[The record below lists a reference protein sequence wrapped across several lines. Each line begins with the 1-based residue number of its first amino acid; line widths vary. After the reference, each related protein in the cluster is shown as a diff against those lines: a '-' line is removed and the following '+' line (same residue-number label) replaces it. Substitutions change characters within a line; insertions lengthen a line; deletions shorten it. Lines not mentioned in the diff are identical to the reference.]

1 MIRSTGVIL
10 CPLVEQ
16 VVRMPEVIA
25 AMLREHVST
34 PEGRCAVC
42 PVGNHG
48 AGTAHVPSV
57 EFGRRRP
64 GQAGSAAGSLK

>member
-25 AMLREHVST
+25 TMLREHVPT

-42 PVGNHG
+42 PVGNIATVQERHTCRLWNL
-48 AGTAHVPSV
+48 AVAAQD
-57 EFGRRRP
+57 RR
-64 GQAGSAAGSLK
+64 AALLDH